1 MPPGDRLARPTCGVL
16 PRGNMPY
23 FFVRR
28 SCGQFS
34 LVRSTAPTKM
44 HNKKRV
50 LIVEDNPDLSRV
62 LTRAFRARNLEVV
75 SVSDPDAALKA
86 ASNLPPD
93 YAVVDL
99 RLGGHSGLNLIGP
112 LLVVNPVTR
121 ILILTGYASI
131 ATAVDSIKL
140 GATQYMAKPAHVED
154 IALALG
160 IDSAG
165 RSDAAEDVPTRAGRG
180 LVELEWKQILGAL
193 RATGGNL
200 TEAARVLGMYR
211 RTLQRKL
218 AARSVVDGRDFLSEI
233 RKQALVRRRCALRL
247 TSEH

>member
-1 MPPGDRLARPTCGVL
+1 MPPGDRLARLTCGVL

-165 RSDAAEDVPTRAGRG
+165 GVMQPRMRRHGLEEVWSSSNGNRSSVHCAP
-180 LVELEWKQILGAL
+180 
-193 RATGGNL
+193 
-200 TEAARVLGMYR
+200 
-211 RTLQRKL
+211 L
-218 AARSVVDGRDFLSEI
+218 AATS
-233 RKQALVRRRCALRL
+233 RKRRVSWVCTGAPCRENWRL
-247 TSEH
+247 AAWWMAGIS